1 LGSVMAKQPELLAKN
16 EGDGIRRVARSGIYY
31 KLDILGGRSRVG
43 LELTR
48 RSVILPNGH
57 QLA

>member
-1 LGSVMAKQPELLAKN
+1 MAKQPELLAKN

-48 RSVILPNGH
+48 RFVILPNGH